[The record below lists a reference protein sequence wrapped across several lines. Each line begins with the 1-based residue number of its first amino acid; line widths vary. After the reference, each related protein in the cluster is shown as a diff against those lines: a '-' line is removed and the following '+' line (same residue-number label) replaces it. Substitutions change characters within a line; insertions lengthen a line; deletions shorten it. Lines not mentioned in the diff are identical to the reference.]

1 MTTIQTWSLLIYAI
15 VLFKI
20 TISVSWT
27 ALISDKNRQHVIFG
41 FTAIVFFLWIFRAGI
56 YTGLSVHF
64 LWLSALVLT
73 LGFRWACLSASIA
86 LLGITATGADSW
98 EMIGI
103 NGLVGVLTPISVT
116 YLIYM
121 IAFHRIP
128 RNVFVYIF
136 VCAFLP
142 GALVIA
148 MKMGLL
154 GAVYFTEGIYDWTT
168 VRDNYLI
175 LIPLLLFPEGL
186 LNGMT
191 MTLLVVYKPHW
202 VVTFHDKFY
211 IAGK

>member
-1 MTTIQTWSLLIYAI
+1 MTTIQTCCVFAYAI
-15 VLFKI
+15 VLLRIVK
-20 TISVSWT
+20 SLSWS
-27 ALISDKNRQHVIFG
+27 ALLSDKARQHVIFG

-73 LGFRWACLSASIA
+73 LGFRWACMAGSVA
-86 LLGITATGADSW
+86 LLGTTLAGADSW
-98 EMIGI
+98 EMMGV
-103 NGLVGVLTPISVT
+103 NGLVGVLMPISVT
-116 YLIYM
+116 YLIF
-121 IAFHRIP
+121 ITAFHRIS

-148 MKMGLL
+148 LKMSLL
-154 GAVYFTEGIYDWTT
+154 ATVYWTEGIYDWAT

-191 MTLLVVYKPHW
+191 MTLLVVYKPQW
-202 VVTFHDKFY
+202 VFTFHDKFY
-211 IAGK
+211 ISGK